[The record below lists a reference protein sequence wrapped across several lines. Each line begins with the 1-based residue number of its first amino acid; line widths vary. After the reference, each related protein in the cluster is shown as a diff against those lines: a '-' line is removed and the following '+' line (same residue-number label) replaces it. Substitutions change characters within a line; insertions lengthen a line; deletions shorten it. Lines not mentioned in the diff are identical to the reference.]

1 MMIEIGLETL
11 LGAVAL
17 GWAFWKTDNKLAL
30 AIGLGGLF
38 LVLSGRFSL
47 GL

>member
-11 LGAVAL
+11 LGAAL
-17 GWAFWKTDNKLAL
+17 IGYALYKTDNKLTLAL
-30 AIGLGGLF
+30 AIAGTWLVIGGRL
-38 LVLSGRFSL
+38 SL

>member
-11 LGAVAL
+11 LGAAL
-17 GWAFWKTDNKLAL
+17 LGYAIWKTDNKLAL
-30 AIGLGGLF
+30 AIALLGFGLVVG
-38 LVLSGRFSL
+38 GRFSL

>member
-30 AIGLGGLF
+30 AGLF